1 MGISRGCI
9 YNKVR
14 KIRKMGGAEI
24 KFFEEIEKM
33 LKKVEKIIF
42 ESHDKGKENTVVLQG
57 TGRPR
62 FFFFRQRHKTK
73 QAKKEKALL
82 AHQR

>member
-1 MGISRGCI
+1 MGISRGGL

-62 FFFFRQRHKTK
+62 FFFFGRGIKRSK
-73 QAKKEKALL
+73 QKKRRPYRALL
-82 AHQR
+82 